1 MLAKPVFNLLNVN
14 NRNTKTGCE
23 ICLGRKSSK
32 NNILTSITD
41 HESKVGYRKL
51 HRENVRKL
59 INLFKNSATK
69 LENSNRDLQKYLK
82 DKKILRYL
90 FS

>member
-1 MLAKPVFNLLNVN
+1 M
-14 NRNTKTGCE
+14 
-23 ICLGRKSSK
+23 I
-32 NNILTSITD
+32 D

-51 HRENVRKL
+51 HRENVRKQ

-69 LENSNRDLQKYLK
+69 LENSNRGLQKYLK

-90 FS
+90 SS